1 MEIPTYAVFWI
12 RAFHLF
18 LMRDQGR
25 KVGRT
30 VCPDAYNQGAHSQQ
44 IQKQNKSEK
53 KGLLFITLHRKF

>member
-1 MEIPTYAVFWI
+1 MEMPTYAIFWI

-30 VCPDAYNQGAHSQQ
+30 ACPDAYNQGAHSQQ
-44 IQKQNKSEK
+44 IQKQNKSGK
-53 KGLLFITLHRKF
+53 KSLLFITLHGKF